1 MKPKFEIVLLD
12 EVWELFDILDEK
24 TKEKIIYN
32 IDKSKFFNDPELFKK
47 LEDEIWEFRTKYNR
61 MYYRL
66 FAFWDKLD
74 KTETLVVATHGIIK
88 KTDKIPKTEI
98 EKAKAIMKLYFE
110 QKNKKK

>member
-24 TKEKIIYN
+24 AKEKIIYN
-32 IDKSKFFNDPELFKK
+32 IDKSKYFNDPELFKK

-66 FAFWDKLD
+66 LSFWDKTD
-74 KTETLVVATHGIIK
+74 KTETLVVATRGIIK
-88 KTDKIPKTEI
+88 KTDKIPRAEI
-98 EKAKAIMKLYFE
+98 GKAKAIMKLYFE
-110 QKNKKK
+110 QKNEKK

>member
-1 MKPKFEIVLLD
+1 
-12 EVWELFDILDEK
+12 
-24 TKEKIIYN
+24 
-32 IDKSKFFNDPELFKK
+32 
-47 LEDEIWEFRTKYNR
+47 

>member
-1 MKPKFEIVLLD
+1 MKPKFDIILLD

-24 TKEKIIYN
+24 AKEKIIYN
-32 IDKSKFFNDPELFKK
+32 IDQSIYFNAPELFKK

-61 MYYRL
+61 KYYRL
-66 FAFWDKLD
+66 FAFWDKTD
-74 KTETLVVATHGIIK
+74 KKETLVVASHGIIK

-110 QKNKKK
+110 QKKQKK